1 MCIVNTIDVVSS
13 CLAIAINNR
22 IMKLSFVFSFLSIF
36 VHTSYAQSSYT
47 ISSPDKN
54 ILVTCDVGKA
64 LYTVSYKGQPILKDS
79 KLGLIRDDEDFSHD
93 LRVVKALSPV
103 IVKDNY
109 TILTAKKKN
118 INYTA
123 TKRVIETETSAGKKM
138 NLVFQVSNDGVAFRY
153 EFPEKS
159 VDVKNIS
166 AEATSFHFYDGTR
179 AWLQPKAEAQSG
191 WEHCN
196 PSYEEHYMM
205 DIPTGTASP
214 GKNGWVYPAL
224 FKYHDAWMLI
234 TEAALGRTYCGTSL
248 QQNSPDNEYKIN
260 FPQAP
265 EVFTNGAPT
274 LNPQSL
280 LPWKTPWRIIVI
292 GDLKRIVESTL
303 GTDLALP
310 AKKMN
315 ASFIKPGKA
324 SWSWIMKKD
333 DSTVYNVQK
342 NYIDFAADMKWQ
354 YCLVDANWDT
364 LIGYDSL
371 KILADYAKQRN
382 VGLLLWYNSAG
393 SWNTVKYHPK
403 DKLLTHEARMNE
415 FARVRSMGI
424 KGVKVDF
431 FGGDGQSM
439 INYYQDI
446 MEDGAANHLLVN
458 FHGATLPRGWHRTY
472 PNLMTTEAVFGFEMV
487 TFSQDAANREPGHSV
502 MSALVRNAF
511 DPMDFTPMNL
521 YQVPKIKRVTTGT
534 FELAT
539 SVIYLSGIQHYAES
553 HEGMTHVPE
562 TIKDF
567 LRSLPNNWDD
577 VKFID
582 GYPGKLYVV
591 ARKTGSTWYVAGI
604 NGENTNKE
612 LTLDLSFIKNRKGQ
626 LISTGNDD
634 HDDPSFDIKI
644 VVIPASGKINIALRG
659 NDGFVAVF
667 QQ

>member
-1 MCIVNTIDVVSS
+1 
-13 CLAIAINNR
+13 
-22 IMKLSFVFSFLSIF
+22 MKLSFVLFLSVY
-36 VHTSYAQSSYT
+36 VHACYAQSSYT
-47 ISSPDKN
+47 ISSPDRN

-64 LYTVSYKGQPILKDS
+64 VYTVSYKGQPILKES

-93 LRVVKALSPV
+93 LKIVRALIPV

-109 TILTAKKKN
+109 TLLTAKKKN
-118 INYTA
+118 ISYIGTR
-123 TKRVIETETSAGKKM
+123 RVIETKTLSGKKM
-138 NLVFQVSNDGVAFRY
+138 NLVFQVSNDGVAFCY
-153 EFPEKS
+153 QFPETS
-159 VDVKNIS
+159 ADVKKIN
-166 AEATSFHFYDGTR
+166 AEATSFHFYDGAR

-205 DIPTGTASP
+205 DIPTGTPAR
-214 GKNGWVYPAL
+214 GENGWVYPAL
-224 FKYHDAWMLI
+224 FKYNDVWMLI
-234 TEAALGRTYCGTSL
+234 TEAALGRTYCGSSL
-248 QQNSPDNEYKIN
+248 QKNSLDNEYKIN

-265 EVFTNGAPT
+265 EVFSNGTPT
-274 LNPQSL
+274 LNPQSV

-292 GDLKRIVESTL
+292 GSLKTIAESTL

-310 AKKMN
+310 AKTMD

-324 SWSWIMKKD
+324 SWSWIIKKD

-342 NYIDFAADMKWQ
+342 KYIDFASDMKWQ
-354 YCLVDANWDT
+354 YCLLDANWDT
-364 LIGYDSL
+364 LIGYDSV
-371 KILADYAKQRN
+371 KILADYARQKH

-403 DKLLTHEARMNE
+403 DKLLTHEGRISE
-415 FARVRSMGI
+415 FARLRSMGI

-431 FGGDGQSM
+431 FGGDGRSM

-446 MEDGAANHLLVN
+446 LEDAAANLLLVN

-472 PNLMTTEAVFGFEMV
+472 PNLMTTEAVFGFEMI
-487 TFSQDAANREPGHSV
+487 TFSQKDADREPDHSV

-521 YQVPKIKRVTTGT
+521 YLVPKIKRVTTAT

-553 HEGMTHVPE
+553 PEGMMHVPE
-562 TIKDF
+562 SIKDF
-567 LRSLPNNWDD
+567 LRGLPNNWDD

-591 ARKTGSTWYVAGI
+591 ARKAGAKWYVAGI
-604 NGENTNKE
+604 NGENINKE
-612 LTLDLSFIKNRKGQ
+612 LTLDLSFLKNRSGQ
-626 LISTGNDD
+626 LISTGRDVKT
-634 HDDPSFDIKI
+634 DPLFEITS
-644 VVIPASGKINIALRG
+644 VMIPASGKINVELKG

-667 QQ
+667 Q